1 MYWFRSQHA
10 LDDIIACSKTRTRN
24 NLGLS
29 FCKCQKL
36 NFVLIHDNF
45 LLLTP
50 DSYEGNE
57 GQVVQKTA
65 LKITPWFSETKS
77 ITHSHVPLDPEGT
90 KLIPGLGCLFW
101 VWCLVFNSWFSSV
114 IFFPDRAM
122 VPALPSA
129 NDLLIS
135 MVLTALISCFG
146 HWLAE
151 DSMPH
156 RILFSW
162 FACQDLS
169 LAIFPRIAN
178 GLSVSIWRCSFVS
191 SSLSSVLPH
200 NDASDHTTDTWIMCS

>member
-65 LKITPWFSETKS
+65 LKMTPWFSKTKS
-77 ITHSHVPLDPEGT
+77 ITHSHLPLDPEGT

-114 IFFPDRAM
+114 IFSQIGPWCQLSQVLMTCWFQWFWLLLSA
-122 VPALPSA
+122 AL
-129 NDLLIS
+129 D
-135 MVLTALISCFG
+135 
-146 HWLAE
+146 
-151 DSMPH
+151 
-156 RILFSW
+156 
-162 FACQDLS
+162 
-169 LAIFPRIAN
+169 
-178 GLSVSIWRCSFVS
+178 
-191 SSLSSVLPH
+191 
-200 NDASDHTTDTWIMCS
+200 TD